1 MTQPLSTDVAFSP
14 AVKDMQERLGARALM
29 QRMSE
34 NRGFSTHIT
43 PDLAA
48 FIANCDSFFLGTAS
62 ADGQPYIQHR
72 GGEPGFLEVV
82 DAGTL
87 RFFDLPG
94 NRQYITLGNLSEND
108 RVILFLID
116 YETKTRIKIWGR
128 ARVLDLATKARSIVI
143 ALEAWDINC
152 HQHLPALYRHATVAT
167 ATETLLARIA
177 TLEAQLAALKG
188 EGRE

>member
-1 MTQPLSTDVAFSP
+1 MTDPLSTDVAFTP
-14 AVKDMQERLGARALM
+14 AVKAMQERLGARKLM

-34 NRGFSTHIT
+34 NHGFRPHIT

-48 FIANCDSFFLGTAS
+48 FIATCESFFLGTAS

-72 GGEPGFLEVV
+72 GGKPGFLEVV
-82 DAGTL
+82 DVKTL

-94 NRQYITLGNLSEND
+94 NRQYITLGNLSENG

-128 ARVLDLATKARSIVI
+128 AQVLDLETKERSISI
-143 ALEAWDINC
+143 TLEAWDLNC
-152 HQHLPALYRHATVAT
+152 QQHLPALYREATVAT

-177 TLEAQLAALKG
+177 TLEAQIVSLKG
-188 EGRE
+188 EAG